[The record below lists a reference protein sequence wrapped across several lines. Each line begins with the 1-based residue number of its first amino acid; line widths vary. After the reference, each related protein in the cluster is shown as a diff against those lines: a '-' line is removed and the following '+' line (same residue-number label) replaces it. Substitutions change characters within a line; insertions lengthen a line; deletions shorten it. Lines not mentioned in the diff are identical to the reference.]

1 MIYMPIYAAEQVHIE
16 NLAGKGNWPCA
27 NVASGTFAAVTPTRD
42 TTNSNCN
49 YTATSPR

>member
-1 MIYMPIYAAEQVHIE
+1 MTIYAAEQVHIE